1 MLIVI
6 RTQKVYEYVVEFWLL
21 TMLFY
26 QIPILSVDSTGMD

>member
-1 MLIVI
+1 VLIVI
-6 RTQKVYEYVVEFWLL
+6 RTQKVDEYVVEFWLL